1 MYLHIMITL
10 ITFSEPLVDA
20 EHPPMNISMKNIIRQ
35 VEGQLI
41 SVIVN
46 PDVVI
51 TLIHCTALNLIDSEN
66 EKSEINVSVSV
77 QSTIA
82 EIIIFAKVLSSRSF
96 INNFQLPRM
105 R

>member
-1 MYLHIMITL
+1 MITL

-20 EHPPMNISMKNIIRQ
+20 EHPPMNISMKNTIRQ

-46 PDVVI
+46 PEVVI

-77 QSTIA
+77 QSTIDQA
-82 EIIIFAKVLSSRSF
+82 DRLQDHPRGRTYEPRSG
-96 INNFQLPRM
+96 PTPGR
-105 R
+105 